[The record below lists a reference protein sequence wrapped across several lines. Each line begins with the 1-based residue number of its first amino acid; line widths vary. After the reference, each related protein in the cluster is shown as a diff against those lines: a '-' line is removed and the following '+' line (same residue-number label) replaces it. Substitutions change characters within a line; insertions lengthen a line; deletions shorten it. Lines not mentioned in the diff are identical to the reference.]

1 MITNSRFCKLFL
13 PIAISSVLVAC
24 GGSSSSSSSSGG
36 SSSGGSGGGAAPS
49 NNVGGT
55 ASKGIIIG
63 GDVNAYTIAADGSVD
78 RTTFLATPAVTAEDG
93 TYSLTLNSNYVPGT
107 AIFIEISAEGG
118 ATMRCDVPQCGTVN
132 GTLVLFGETYPL
144 ASTFTM
150 AATLPEADTNS
161 VTVNVTPLT
170 DIASKLTLQK
180 VVSGARPSDAALASN
195 AQIANRLGI
204 TGGLINQDIV
214 DITNADAVNGA
225 TKDALDYN
233 LKAAAAIAATLK
245 DDPSLSLED
254 AVDSLSS
261 QFSNGGIADK
271 ETAETT
277 AITIEELL
285 EEALAILD
293 AVKAVEGVDPDD
305 QELNSASISITAA
318 KADAEQNGDTTA
330 SQGDIPD
337 DIGSEGLVAAK
348 TFVKQVRNLAN
359 AGVISAKQ
367 GAFAEQINL
376 TSEAVSADSDFLA
389 GVLGRG
395 LYSIVVAYELYQDA
409 PDDNKPSEVVVNGIT
424 VAISEEDDTVT
435 LTVDDTVTVAATEVA
450 LKLSAAASSA
460 ITENETE
467 SQEDGTRSVSETG
480 NATAALTVSG
490 SATSTA
496 VSITIN
502 EGSFSG
508 ALSYNDQ
515 TTETETQTASGGS
528 ETWDEEF
535 TVTNIDAKLNITL
548 AQLNS
553 DYNVGFTGN
562 MTLKL
567 DKLAETVDG
576 SYSYSYTESTNSD
589 QEQYTETLTLDGFEI
604 SLSGEFSDDLG
615 DAVSASLAANI
626 DNFKETCNQESSY
639 SSQNGGSYSY
649 ECDLNETETDY
660 AMASLSIVFN
670 LDIDGVD
677 DDVKVEFNASR
688 IGLETGD
695 GTLNLNYRGK
705 QLNLA
710 YKGGNSVTLSNH
722 NGVTMTLTATEDDD
736 EARLSGDIK
745 QGGSA
750 FATISD
756 ESGAVVIRYNDGSFE
771 TIM

>member
-24 GGSSSSSSSSGG
+24 GGSSSGGSSSGG
-36 SSSGGSGGGAAPS
+36 SGGSGGGAAPS

-63 GDVNAYTIAADGSVD
+63 GNVNAYTIAADGSVD

-409 PDDNKPSEVVVNGIT
+409 PDEDKPSSIDVNGIT
-424 VAISEEDDTVT
+424 VAILENTGTVT
-435 LTVDDTVTVAATEVA
+435 LSVDAMLNVDGKSVE
-450 LKLSAAASSA
+450 LKLSAADSSV
-460 ITENETE
+460 ITENENK
-467 SQEDGTRSVSETG
+467 SQNNGTRSVSETG

-490 SATSTA
+490 SAESND

-502 EGSFSG
+502 EGRFNG
-508 ALSYNDQ
+508 ALNYDNQ
-515 TTETETQTASGGS
+515 KTETEGSGGYS
-528 ETWDEEF
+528 DTWDEEF
-535 TVTNIDAKLNITL
+535 TVTNIDAKLNIIL

-553 DYNVGFTGN
+553 DYNVSFTGN

-567 DKLAETVDG
+567 DKLAGTADG
-576 SYSYSYTESTNSD
+576 SYSYSYTESSTYSNE
-589 QEQYTETLTLDGFEI
+589 EQYTETLTLNGFEI

-615 DAVSASLAANI
+615 NAISASLAANI
-626 DNFKETCNQESSY
+626 DNFNETCNQESSY
-639 SSQNGGSYSY
+639 SNQNGFSYSY

-670 LDIDGVD
+670 LNIDGVD

>member
-1 MITNSRFCKLFL
+1 MITTPRFCKLFL
-13 PIAISSVLVAC
+13 PIAISSVLAAC
-24 GGSSSSSSSSGG
+24 
-36 SSSGGSGGGAAPS
+36 SGGGGGGGGGGEAPS
-49 NNVGGT
+49 NKVGGT

-63 GDVNAYTIAADGSVD
+63 GDVNAYAIAADGSVN
-78 RTTFLATPAVTAEDG
+78 RTTPLATPAVTAEDG
-93 TYSLTLNSNYVPGT
+93 TYSLTLNSSYVSGT
-107 AIFIEISAEGG
+107 AIFIEISAEDG
-118 ATMRCDVPQCGTVN
+118 ATMRCDVPQCGTVD
-132 GTLVLFGETYPL
+132 GTPVLFGDTYPL
-144 ASTFTM
+144 ALTFTM
-150 AATLPEADTNS
+150 AATLPKADTNS

-180 VVSGARPSDAALASN
+180 VEDGARPSDAALASN
-195 AQIANRLGI
+195 VQIANRLGI

-214 DITNADAVNGA
+214 DITNADAVNSA

-233 LKAAAAIAATLK
+233 LKAAAAIAAILK
-245 DDPSLSLED
+245 GNPVLSLEE
-254 AVDSLSS
+254 AVGSLSS
-261 QFSNGGIADK
+261 QFVNGGIADK
-271 ETAETT
+271 ETDDTT

-285 EEALAILD
+285 EEALAILEE
-293 AVKAVEGVDPDD
+293 VKAVDGVDSDD
-305 QELNSASISITAA
+305 QELTNASTSITAA
-318 KADAEQNGDTTA
+318 ETDAEENGDTTA
-330 SQGDIPD
+330 SQGEIPD

-367 GAFAEQINL
+367 EAFAEKIDL
-376 TSEAVSADSDFLA
+376 ASEAVSADSDIVVEALGVGFLA
-389 GVLGRG
+389 
-395 LYSIVVAYELYQDA
+395 VVGAYELYQDA
-409 PDDNKPSEVVVNGIT
+409 PDEDKPSSIDVNGIA
-424 VAISEEDDTVT
+424 VAISEDAGTVT
-435 LTVDDTVTVAATEVA
+435 LAVNDTVTVAETEVA

-460 ITENETE
+460 ITENENE
-467 SQEDGTRSVSETG
+467 SQDNGTRSISETG

-515 TTETETQTASGGS
+515 KTETQTTSGYGD
-528 ETWDEEF
+528 TWDEEF
-535 TVTNIDAKLNITL
+535 TVTNINAKLNITL
-548 AQLNS
+548 EQLNS

-615 DAVSASLAANI
+615 NAISASLAANI
-626 DNFKETCNQESSY
+626 DKFKETCNQESSY

-677 DDVKVEFNASR
+677 DDVKVKFNASR
-688 IGLETGD
+688 TGLETGD

-710 YKGGNSVTLSNH
+710 YQGGNSATLSNH
-722 NGVTMTLTATEDDD
+722 NGVTMTLTETEGDDKT
-736 EARLSGDIK
+736 RLSGDIK
-745 QGGSA
+745 QGGSP
-750 FATISD
+750 FATIND
-756 ESGAVVIRYNDGSFE
+756 DSGAVVIRYNDGSFE